1 MAGPETR
8 RPYQARPVLSVPF
21 VAAQSPAMQ
30 HIIGLMEQLLEIA
43 PVGLDDD
50 FFELGGHSLLVT
62 QLTSRL
68 ERDFNVHIDLLAL
81 METPN
86 PRSIYAHIAA
96 QLGGEDN
103 LETACQ

>member
-1 MAGPETR
+1 
-8 RPYQARPVLSVPF
+8 
-21 VAAQSPAMQ
+21 MQ
-30 HIIGLMEQLLEIA
+30 HITGLIELLLEIS

-50 FFELGGHSLLVT
+50 FFELGRAFAAGDATDLP
-62 QLTSRL
+62 RL